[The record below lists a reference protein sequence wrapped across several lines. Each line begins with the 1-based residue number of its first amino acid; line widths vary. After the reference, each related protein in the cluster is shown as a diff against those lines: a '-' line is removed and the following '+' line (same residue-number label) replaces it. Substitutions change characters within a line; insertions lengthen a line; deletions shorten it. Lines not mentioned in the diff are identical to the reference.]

1 MVTYKNWNVST
12 ANFLQDAS
20 SHSPKFGPRARTSY
34 SVSVQRRQWLLQTA
48 AVGASALGWAEPR
61 PAFGET
67 EPPPPEPPP
76 ILDLDT
82 LAASEAPTC
91 KTTTGSVASLTL
103 DPHLQHCASELLR
116 LAHPLSGA
124 ALVVDAKTG
133 RLLCCH
139 SFVRGQTR
147 ATPNPLLTPAPA
159 ASVFKLITTAALLDG
174 GHVDPKTRVCFSGG
188 ERQIERHHLEPP
200 AHTDACPPFL
210 TALGFSR
217 NAVYAQLATQLLT
230 RRALLEKAES
240 WGFNR
245 PLPFDTAA
253 TVGHLELP
261 YNDLEFARAA
271 AGFVGSDLTPIGAA
285 HLALT
290 IANQGRPPQMRM
302 IERVP
307 GYAASPEPV
316 WLPRVMTN
324 NTAWRMTRMMEVTVH
339 SGTSLEAFSRPDAQ
353 SYLGPIR
360 VAGKTGTL
368 QRGKSAPI
376 TSWFTGFAPSRDPKV
391 VVTVLLQNSPLWRRK
406 ANEVARDLLRVV
418 FAGTRG
424 VSHPFETAP
433 SPEVAPPRSSAAAL
447 EE

>member
-1 MVTYKNWNVST
+1 
-12 ANFLQDAS
+12 
-20 SHSPKFGPRARTSY
+20 
-34 SVSVQRRQWLLQTA
+34 VQRRQWLLQTA
-48 AVGASALGWAEPR
+48 AVGASALGKALVR
-61 PAFGET
+61 PAFAAE
-67 EPPPPEPPP
+67 EQSLPLLPAPL
-76 ILDLDT
+76 LDLDT
-82 LAASEAPTC
+82 LSSADASTC
-91 KTTTGSVASLTL
+91 RTTTGDVASLTL

-139 SFVRGQTR
+139 SFVRGQSR
-147 ATPNPLLTPAPA
+147 GTPNPLITPAPA

-188 ERQIERHHLEPP
+188 ERQIDRHHLEPP
-200 AHTDACPPFL
+200 THTDACPPFL

-217 NAVYAQLATQLLT
+217 NAVYAQLATQQLT
-230 RRALLEKAES
+230 RQALLEKAET

-245 PLPFDTAA
+245 PLPFDATA

-271 AGFVGSDLTPIGAA
+271 AGFIGSDLTPLGAA

-290 IANQGRPPQMRM
+290 VANQGRPPQMRL
-302 IERVP
+302 IERLEGHVTP
-307 GYAASPEPV
+307 TEPV
-316 WLPRVMTN
+316 WLPRVMSN

-368 QRGKSAPI
+368 QRGKSAPT
-376 TSWFTGFAPSRDPKV
+376 TSWFTGFAPSREPKF

-424 VSHPFETAP
+424 VSHPFEGSQPA
-433 SPEVAPPRSSAAAL
+433 EVAPSSSHAVAL

>member
-1 MVTYKNWNVST
+1 M
-12 ANFLQDAS
+12 
-20 SHSPKFGPRARTSY
+20 
-34 SVSVQRRQWLLQTA
+34 QRRQWLLQTA
-48 AVGASALGWAEPR
+48 AVGASALGWGGVR
-61 PAFGET
+61 PAHGQPALGE
-67 EPPPPEPPP
+67 EDAPPTALPPA
-76 ILDLDT
+76 LDLDT
-82 LAASEAPTC
+82 LIGGETPTC
-91 KTTTGSVASLTL
+91 KTSTGSIASLTL
-103 DPHLQHCASELLR
+103 DPHLQHCATELLR
-116 LAHPLSGA
+116 LAHPLTGA

-147 ATPNPLLTPAPA
+147 APNPLLAAAPA
-159 ASVFKLITTAALLDG
+159 ASVFKLVTTAALLDG

-188 ERQIERHHLEPP
+188 ERQIERHHLDAPVNK
-200 AHTDACPPFL
+200 DACPPFL

-230 RRALLEKAES
+230 RQALLEKAEA
-240 WGFNR
+240 WGFNQ
-245 PLPFDTAA
+245 PLPFDAAA
-253 TVGHLELP
+253 TVGHLDLP

-271 AGFVGSDLTPIGAA
+271 AGFVGSDLTPFGAA

-290 IANQGRPPQMRM
+290 VASQGRPPQMRL
-302 IERVP
+302 IDRLE
-307 GYAASPEPV
+307 GYSAPSQPV
-316 WLPRVMTN
+316 WLPRVMSN

-424 VSHPFETAP
+424 VSHPLEITPPGEPAAP
-433 SPEVAPPRSSAAAL
+433 SSQSTGPE
-447 EE
+447 E

>member
-1 MVTYKNWNVST
+1 
-12 ANFLQDAS
+12 
-20 SHSPKFGPRARTSY
+20 
-34 SVSVQRRQWLLQTA
+34 
-48 AVGASALGWAEPR
+48 VGASALGLAGVR
-61 PAFGET
+61 PALADDET
-67 EPPPPEPPP
+67 PLPALPPT
-76 ILDLDT
+76 LDLDT
-82 LAASEAPTC
+82 LSGGETPTC
-91 KTTTGSVASLTL
+91 KTATGSVASLTL

-116 LAHPLSGA
+116 LAHPLTGA
-124 ALVVDAKTG
+124 AIVVDAKSG

-139 SFVRGQTR
+139 SFVRGQNR
-147 ATPNPLLTPAPA
+147 TPNPLITPAPA

-174 GHVDPKTRVCFSGG
+174 GLIDPKTRVCFSGG
-188 ERQIERHHLEPP
+188 ERQIERHHLDAP
-200 AHTDACPPFL
+200 ANKDACPPFS

-230 RRALLEKAES
+230 RQALLEKAEA
-240 WGFNR
+240 WGFNL
-245 PLPFDTAA
+245 PLPFDAAA

-271 AGFVGSDLTPIGAA
+271 AGFVGSDLTPLGAA

-290 IANQGRPPQMRM
+290 VASQGRPPQMRL
-302 IERVP
+302 IERLEGHITP
-307 GYAASPEPV
+307 TEPV
-316 WLPRVMTN
+316 WLPRVMSN

-418 FAGTRG
+418 FADTRG
-424 VSHPFETAP
+424 VSHPFESAQAAEAVTAG
-433 SPEVAPPRSSAAAL
+433 SAATL

>member
-1 MVTYKNWNVST
+1 M
-12 ANFLQDAS
+12 
-20 SHSPKFGPRARTSY
+20 
-34 SVSVQRRQWLLQTA
+34 SVQRRLWLLQTA
-48 AVGASALGWAEPR
+48 AVGASALGWARAR
-61 PAFGET
+61 PAWAQEE
-67 EPPPPEPPP
+67 EPPFTPAPTT
-76 ILDLDT
+76 LDLDT
-82 LAASEAPTC
+82 VSGGDSPTC
-91 KTTTGSVASLTL
+91 KTTSGSVASLTV

-116 LAHPLSGA
+116 LANPLSGA

-139 SFVRGQTR
+139 GFVRGQSR
-147 ATPNPLLTPAPA
+147 GPSPVLVPAPA
-159 ASVFKLITTAALLDG
+159 ASVFKLVTTAALLDG
-174 GHVDPKTRVCFSGG
+174 GHVDPKTRICFSGG
-188 ERQIERHHLEPP
+188 QRRIERHHLEAP
-200 AHTDACPPFL
+200 ANKDACPPFA

-217 NAVYAQLATQLLT
+217 NAVYAQLATQRLT
-230 RRALLEKAES
+230 RQALLEKAEA

-245 PLPFDTAA
+245 PLPFDATV
-253 TVGHLELP
+253 TVGHLDLP

-271 AGFVGSDLTPIGAA
+271 AGFVGSDLTPFGAA

-290 IANQGRPPQMRM
+290 VASQGRPPQMRL
-302 IERVP
+302 IERLP
-307 GYAASPEPV
+307 GQPPTEPV
-316 WLPRVMTN
+316 LLPRVMSQ

-406 ANEVARDLLRVV
+406 ANEVARDLLRAV

-424 VSHPFETAP
+424 VSHPFENAH
-433 SPEVAPPRSSAAAL
+433 SAEPPPLGSQPGDL